1 MFLKLKCFL
10 AFSCFLIT
18 LCKPE
23 DTLGSKHYLVETDDN
38 ASNTTSID
46 DFPNNPEDRRA
57 SK

>member
-18 LCKPE
+18 FCKPE
-23 DTLGSKHYLVETDDN
+23 ETLGSKHYLVETDHN
-38 ASNTTSID
+38 TSKTTSIGD
-46 DFPNNPEDRRA
+46 DSNSPKDRSG